1 MTKYHFVGIKGSGM
15 SSLAQIL
22 YDMHEEVQGS
32 DVEKRFF
39 TQEAL
44 EKKGIPIL
52 PFDENNIREDMTVIW
67 GNAFPADHVEV
78 AKARELGVPIYRY
91 HDFLGRFAKRFTS
104 VAVTGTHGK
113 TGTTGMLAHV
123 FSAFRPTTYLI
134 GDGTGVG
141 KENSE
146 YFIFEACEYRRNFLA
161 YEPDYCLMTN
171 IDYDHADYYKNLEDY
186 VSAFQELANQVKKA
200 LIVCGDDT
208 HLRNLKAD
216 VPVTYYGFGE
226 ANDFTAKNIRSTDH
240 GTVFDVYHAGDFY
253 GQYRIPLYGNHN
265 VLNALG
271 VIAFCHSQGMP
282 ADLLKERLTTFKGV
296 NRRFSEKRHGSQ
308 ILIDDY
314 AHHPTEI
321 KATIQAARSKYPD
334 KQIVA
339 IFQPHTYSR
348 TLAFLDQFADSLQ
361 QADAVFLCDIFGSA
375 REHEGKLTI
384 DDLLVKIPGARRMDE
399 ANVGVLKDYPD
410 SVLLFM
416 GAGDIQK
423 YQTAYEKL

>member
-52 PFDENNIREDMTVIW
+52 PFDANNIREDMTVIW

-161 YEPDYCLMTN
+161 YEPDYCLITN

-200 LIVCGDDT
+200 LIVCGDDAR
-208 HLRNLKAD
+208 LRDLKAD

-282 ADLLKERLTTFKGV
+282 ADLLKERLMTFKGV

-308 ILIDDY
+308 VLIDDY

>member
-52 PFDENNIREDMTVIW
+52 PFDANNIREDMTVIW

-200 LIVCGDDT
+200 LIVCGDDAR
-208 HLRNLKAD
+208 LRDLKAD

-361 QADAVFLCDIFGSA
+361 LADAVFLCDIFGSA

>member
-52 PFDENNIREDMTVIW
+52 PFDANNIREDMTVIW

-200 LIVCGDDT
+200 LIVCGDDAR
-208 HLRNLKAD
+208 LRDLKAD

>member
-52 PFDENNIREDMTVIW
+52 PFDANNIREDMTVIW
-67 GNAFPADHVEV
+67 GNAFPADHEEV

-200 LIVCGDDT
+200 LIVCGDDAR
-208 HLRNLKAD
+208 LRDLKAE

-282 ADLLKERLTTFKGV
+282 ADLLKERLMTFKGV

>member
-52 PFDENNIREDMTVIW
+52 PFDANNIREDMTVIW
-67 GNAFPADHVEV
+67 GNAFPADHEEV

-200 LIVCGDDT
+200 LIVCGDDAR
-208 HLRNLKAD
+208 LRDLKAD

-361 QADAVFLCDIFGSA
+361 LADAVFLCDIFGSA

>member
-52 PFDENNIREDMTVIW
+52 PFDANNIREDMTVIW

-200 LIVCGDDT
+200 LIVCGDDAR
-208 HLRNLKAD
+208 LRDLKAD

-282 ADLLKERLTTFKGV
+282 ADLLKERLMTFKGV

>member
-22 YDMHEEVQGS
+22 HDMHEDVQGS

-44 EKKGIPIL
+44 EKKKIPIL
-52 PFDENNIREDMTVIW
+52 PFDANNIREGMTVIW

-171 IDYDHADYYKNLEDY
+171 IDYDHADYYKNIEDY
-186 VSAFQELANQVKKA
+186 VSAFQELAHQVKKA
-200 LIVCGDDT
+200 LIVCGDDAR
-208 HLRNLKAD
+208 LRDLKAN
-216 VPVTYYGFGE
+216 VPVIYYGFGE
-226 ANDFTAKNIRSTDH
+226 ANDFTAKNVRSTDN

-296 NRRFSEKRHGSQ
+296 NRRFNEKRHGSQ

-321 KATIQAARSKYPD
+321 QATIQAARSKYPD
-334 KQIVA
+334 KPIVA

-361 QADAVFLCDIFGSA
+361 QADAVFLCEIFGSA